1 MTNRKYE
8 PGEFRVVEMGNID
21 CKGGKTVRGAIIEF
35 PAGPPA
41 GMTWGDVWSG
51 AAFKVA
57 TPVCDKDELV
67 DFHIRMS
74 GPPELPKEQT

>member
-1 MTNRKYE
+1 MTDRTYE

-21 CKGGKTVRGAIIEF
+21 CMGGKTAYHAIIEF

-41 GMTWGDVWSG
+41 GMTWEDIWSG
-51 AAFKVA
+51 KAFKVA
-57 TPVCDKDELV
+57 TPVCDKDEIV

-74 GPPELPKEQT
+74 GPPEPPKEQS